1 MAIFK
6 RQEQREQQAAAA
18 AAQTVQ
24 VGEPLQQAR
33 IVPPFVA
40 SGTASQGA
48 TAPGVVPPPAAEM
61 YSMRVPE
68 QQAATVD
75 TASGSLIVEKVRTAR
90 ETQQSSQEN
99 VQERVRVA
107 VQKARAAVPAAAP
120 RPRQLQRAA
129 PAPRRPTFDASRAAQ
144 TGLLNLAWSWQQ
156 AGAPIRA
163 INAYMQLLCRYP
175 GTDAA
180 DAAVADL
187 VELSDR
193 LAQQGQFH
201 IALAIYEQLEQLT

>member
-40 SGTASQGA
+40 SGTASQAA

-75 TASGSLIVEKVRTAR
+75 TASGSLIVEKAR
-90 ETQQSSQEN
+90 TQQSSQEN

-107 VQKARAAVPAAAP
+107 VQKARTAAP
-120 RPRQLQRAA
+120 APAPRRRQLQKPA
-129 PAPRRPTFDASRAAQ
+129 PAPRRPSFDASRCAQ

-163 INAYMQLLCRYP
+163 INAYMQLLTRYP